1 MDFDSGATKAS
12 GEGSDEVETSALSII
27 DSTDDVFQEFC
38 DAQVELVGRALGR
51 GARCMLYLRSAS
63 ADGDALQLAEVASFP
78 RSSRSSSGNDGAG
91 PAGAWEV
98 GGALRE
104 SDDFGAAAT
113 SFVELAGNEASTS
126 GRGSSGSPRG
136 SGTGG
141 PGQAITL
148 SGSIDDSDGQST
160 AAEALL
166 VKQRVFALPSA
177 NALVV
182 PLSRDDTLVGLL
194 VGEMPE
200 GRVSSRVRK
209 ERVKAA
215 SGGDVEVEVLSA
227 ASAHTGEG
235 EEKEKE
241 AAADTAAQF
250 GDRRQAAL
258 TAAAKSIVA
267 AWTMHRRANYA
278 TAAAVQQDRRV
289 AGFAYAAKEP
299 LTVLRTLGGM
309 LSSHLKPDTP
319 SRDMA
324 DAIVAQGDVLVSLSE
339 ALESALYPR
348 DVIEELTAGAI
359 GPEGERASQGP
370 RSLPAAAAAA
380 TATRRQLPSPDA
392 AAHAEPEETLVSR
405 GGALKLG
412 AHQVDGSTATSKAI
426 ALGETPTCDLTP
438 IVAGL
443 LASGEVIAAPSG
455 VTMTA
460 TFPPPPLRAVAAVDP
475 RDARELL
482 ALVIDAALV
491 AAPRGAEVD
500 VVVSANGGSRGGV
513 AIAASVRSSRSG
525 SGLAATTGSRS
536 AVDVPAGALA
546 KAAGGGGGGPLEAA
560 SYVGAG
566 TSSASPSEWGSLK
579 ETQSLKIARS
589 LVEGAGGIFHVLP
602 ALPPMVG
609 RIELWLPAAE
619 AEPTRNE
626 AAEEEEEE
634 DDAVDV

>member
-12 GEGSDEVETSALSII
+12 GEGSDEVETSALSIV

-182 PLSRDDTLVGLL
+182 PLSRDDALVGLL

-324 DAIVAQGDVLVSLSE
+324 DAIVAQGDVLSSLSE

-359 GPEGERASQGP
+359 GPEGERASRGP
-370 RSLPAAAAAA
+370 RSLPAS
-380 TATRRQLPSPDA
+380 TRRQLPSPDA
-392 AAHAEPEETLVSR
+392 AFGAEEETLVPR
-405 GGALKLG
+405 GGPPT
-412 AHQVDGSTATSKAI
+412 VDGGTATSKAI

-560 SYVGAG
+560 SYVGVA
-566 TSSASPSEWGSLK
+566 TSAASPSEWGSLK
-579 ETQSLKIARS
+579 EAEPQDRE
-589 LVEGAGGIFHVLP
+589 VAGGGRGGNISRP
-602 ALPPMVG
+602 PGASPDGWTNRALAAG
-609 RIELWLPAAE
+609 RGG
-619 AEPTRNE
+619 
-626 AAEEEEEE
+626 
-634 DDAVDV
+634 

>member
-51 GARCMLYLRSAS
+51 GARCMLYLRSVS
-63 ADGDALQLAEVASFP
+63 ADGDSLQLAEVASFP

-91 PAGAWEV
+91 PAGAWEM

-324 DAIVAQGDVLVSLSE
+324 DAIVAQGDVLASLSE

-380 TATRRQLPSPDA
+380 AATRRQLPSPDA
-392 AAHAEPEETLVSR
+392 AAREKEETLVPR
-405 GGALKLG
+405 GGPPT
-412 AHQVDGSTATSKAI
+412 VDGGTATSKAI

-513 AIAASVRSSRSG
+513 AIAASVRSSQSG

-619 AEPTRNE
+619 AEPTSNE
-626 AAEEEEEE
+626 AAEEEEE

>member
-1 MDFDSGATKAS
+1 MDFDKFLS
-12 GEGSDEVETSALSII
+12 EGSETSALSII

-38 DAQVELVGRALGR
+38 DAQVELVVRALGR
-51 GARCMLYLRSAS
+51 GARCMLYLRSVS
-63 ADGDALQLAEVASFP
+63 ADGDSLQLAEVASYP
-78 RSSRSSSGNDGAG
+78 RSSRSSSGNGAVG
-91 PAGAWEV
+91 ASAWEM
-98 GGALRE
+98 GEALRD
-104 SDDFGAAAT
+104 SDEFGAAAT

-126 GRGSSGSPRG
+126 GRGNSSA
-136 SGTGG
+136 GG

-148 SGSIDDSDGQST
+148 SGSIDDSEGQST

-215 SGGDVEVEVLSA
+215 SVGEVEVLSA
-227 ASAHTGEG
+227 ASSHADED

-250 GDRRQAAL
+250 GERRQAAL

-267 AWTMHRRANYA
+267 AWAMHRRANYA

-324 DAIVAQGDVLVSLSE
+324 DAIVEQGDVLASLSE

-348 DVIEELTAGAI
+348 EVIEELTAGAI
-359 GPEGERASQGP
+359 GPEGAREDRGGEGSS
-370 RSLPAAAAAA
+370 RSLSAGAGAQRRLLLAPGAEESAVDRTTA
-380 TATRRQLPSPDA
+380 TA
-392 AAHAEPEETLVSR
+392 
-405 GGALKLG
+405 
-412 AHQVDGSTATSKAI
+412 KAI
-426 ALGETPTCDLTP
+426 SLGEMPTCDLTP

-460 TFPPPPLRAVAAVDP
+460 TFPPPPLRAIATVDP
-475 RDARELL
+475 RGREGDAR
-482 ALVIDAALV
+482 AGHRRRASRRAQGCRGRRRGGAQRGAATRGGGRRRER
-491 AAPRGAEVD
+491 PRGCGD
-500 VVVSANGGSRGGV
+500 FGG
-513 AIAASVRSSRSG
+513 
-525 SGLAATTGSRS
+525 
-536 AVDVPAGALA
+536 DE
-546 KAAGGGGGGPLEAA
+546 AGGGRPRGCARKGSRRGGRRWRPRGFRQRGDELGVGFGVGIPQGDSEPQDREVIGGGRGGDISRPP
-560 SYVGAG
+560 V
-566 TSSASPSEWGSLK
+566 ASPDGWTDRALAPSR
-579 ETQSLKIARS
+579 T
-589 LVEGAGGIFHVLP
+589 GG
-602 ALPPMVG
+602 
-609 RIELWLPAAE
+609 
-619 AEPTRNE
+619 
-626 AAEEEEEE
+626 
-634 DDAVDV
+634 

>member
-194 VGEMPE
+194 VGEMPQ

-324 DAIVAQGDVLVSLSE
+324 DAIVAQGDVLASLSE

-348 DVIEELTAGAI
+348 DVIEELTAGAV

-380 TATRRQLPSPDA
+380 AATRRQLPSPDA
-392 AAHAEPEETLVSR
+392 AAREKEETFVSSEEETLVSR
-405 GGALKLG
+405 GGAT
-412 AHQVDGSTATSKAI
+412 VDGSTATSKAI

-619 AEPTRNE
+619 VEPTRNE
-626 AAEEEEEE
+626 AAEEEEE

>member
-1 MDFDSGATKAS
+1 MDFGSGATKAS

-51 GARCMLYLRSAS
+51 GARCMLYLRSVS
-63 ADGDALQLAEVASFP
+63 ADGDSLQLAEVASFP

-126 GRGSSGSPRG
+126 GRGSPRG

-194 VGEMPE
+194 VGEMPQ
-200 GRVSSRVRK
+200 GRVSSRVKK

-235 EEKEKE
+235 EEKDKE

-267 AWTMHRRANYA
+267 AWAMHRRANYA

-289 AGFAYAAKEP
+289 AGFTYAAKEP

-324 DAIVAQGDVLVSLSE
+324 DAIVAQGDVLASLSE

-359 GPEGERASQGP
+359 GPEGERASRGP
-370 RSLPAAAAAA
+370 RSLPAPRQ
-380 TATRRQLPSPDA
+380 RRQLPSP
-392 AAHAEPEETLVSR
+392 
-405 GGALKLG
+405 
-412 AHQVDGSTATSKAI
+412 DGSTATSKAI

-546 KAAGGGGGGPLEAA
+546 KAAGSGGGALEAA

-619 AEPTRNE
+619 VEPTRNE
-626 AAEEEEEE
+626 AAEEEEE

>member
-12 GEGSDEVETSALSII
+12 GEGSDEVETSALSIV

-104 SDDFGAAAT
+104 SDYFGAAAT

-194 VGEMPE
+194 R
-200 GRVSSRVRK
+200 GRD
-209 ERVKAA
+209 AP
-215 SGGDVEVEVLSA
+215 
-227 ASAHTGEG
+227 GEG
-235 EEKEKE
+235 QLAGERSASRRRAEGTWRLKCSARHPRTPGK
-241 AAADTAAQF
+241 ARRRIRRRRPTRAQF

-324 DAIVAQGDVLVSLSE
+324 DAIVAQGDVLASLSE

-348 DVIEELTAGAI
+348 DVIEELTAGAV

-380 TATRRQLPSPDA
+380 AATRRQLPSPDA
-392 AAHAEPEETLVSR
+392 AAREKEETFVSSEEETLVSR
-405 GGALKLG
+405 GGAT
-412 AHQVDGSTATSKAI
+412 VDGSTATSKAI

-443 LASGEVIAAPSG
+443 LASGEVIAHHQA
-455 VTMTA
+455 
-460 TFPPPPLRAVAAVDP
+460 
-475 RDARELL
+475 
-482 ALVIDAALV
+482 
-491 AAPRGAEVD
+491 
-500 VVVSANGGSRGGV
+500 
-513 AIAASVRSSRSG
+513 
-525 SGLAATTGSRS
+525 
-536 AVDVPAGALA
+536 
-546 KAAGGGGGGPLEAA
+546 
-560 SYVGAG
+560 
-566 TSSASPSEWGSLK
+566 
-579 ETQSLKIARS
+579 
-589 LVEGAGGIFHVLP
+589 
-602 ALPPMVG
+602 
-609 RIELWLPAAE
+609 
-619 AEPTRNE
+619 
-626 AAEEEEEE
+626 
-634 DDAVDV
+634 